1 MPREVVERLSGGVFD
16 SDLVVD
22 SNGDVK
28 SGADYSDGF
37 GNTID
42 QPDEPEATFVLPVLK
57 PEGSAEEPDEL
68 TPLEKAQLDW
78 DNRFDEFDD
87 NAPSTDIARARMIN
101 KYGPRPESLEAVS
114 GAAVLADRT
123 LARKMVEGFKDA
135 NLQRRLTE
143 IDADATLRPDQ
154 KESEKILAIARHKA
168 REDIR
173 NRELGR

>member
-68 TPLEKAQLDW
+68 TPLERRNLIG
-78 DNRFDEFDD
+78 
-87 NAPSTDIARARMIN
+87 TIALM
-101 KYGPRPESLEAVS
+101 SLMTM
-114 GAAVLADRT
+114 R
-123 LARKMVEGFKDA
+123 
-135 NLQRRLTE
+135 LQP
-143 IDADATLRPDQ
+143 TLRV
-154 KESEKILAIARHKA
+154 SV
-168 REDIR
+168 
-173 NRELGR
+173 